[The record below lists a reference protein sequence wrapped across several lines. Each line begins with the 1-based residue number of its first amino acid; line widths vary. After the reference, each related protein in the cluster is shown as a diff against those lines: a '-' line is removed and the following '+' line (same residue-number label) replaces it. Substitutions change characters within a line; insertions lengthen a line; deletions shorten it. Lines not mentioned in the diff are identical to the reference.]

1 MPPPLTHQH
10 LQQHAYIC
18 IRTSPSSTTTR
29 PMGSRSTSLRRSL
42 GLFGPCVPLPLQA
55 TDLIACS
62 VPVSQTRR
70 MRESPSST
78 TIRPTASCREA
89 GPSGPRARMS
99 PICVFPPSMPP
110 GDDTRDAS
118 PLFSASK
125 CDLASMSRAAAFK
138 VPAASSPAS
147 LALLLGLSSPLPA
160 FPSLKSYHAVRTLRA
175 HNCTHPAR
183 MCTAMLVAHKPKP
196 SWCK

>member
-1 MPPPLTHQH
+1 
-10 LQQHAYIC
+10 
-18 IRTSPSSTTTR
+18 
-29 PMGSRSTSLRRSL
+29 
-42 GLFGPCVPLPLQA
+42 
-55 TDLIACS
+55 
-62 VPVSQTRR
+62 
-70 MRESPSST
+70 
-78 TIRPTASCREA
+78 
-89 GPSGPRARMS
+89 MS

-125 CDLASMSRAAAFK
+125 CDLASMSRAAAFAVK
-138 VPAASSPAS
+138 IPAASAVEFAAAS